1 VEKVEKP
8 VSVGKKKKFYSGLLF
23 QVSVGLVLGIAI
35 GFFSNPN
42 FSIAG
47 YYVDP
52 KWVEEYLKPLGIG
65 FIKMIRMLIAPIIFG
80 TVVVGIAKMGDMKK
94 VGRVGVKAII
104 YFEVVTTFALF
115 IGLLVVNLYQ
125 PGAGVNADASKLD
138 IGQIAKFTAGAKK
151 LGTVDFLMNIIPTTV
166 IQAFAEGEILQVLF
180 FSCLFGAAL
189 AAMGD
194 KGKPVVHIIDE
205 FTHGFFKCIHYI
217 MRLAPIGAGG
227 AIAFAVSKFGSGTLA
242 ALGKLLIGVW
252 GTAFLFVV
260 IVLGIICKIA
270 GFSLWKLWKYIKE
283 EFFIVLGTSSSET
296 VLPRLIAKLEN
307 LGIQKSVVGLVIPT
321 GYSFNLDGTS
331 IYLTMASIFI
341 AQAFNIDL
349 SIWQQ
354 LTILLVLM
362 LTSKGAAA
370 VAGGGFICLAATLA
384 STQVLPV
391 SGLVLLLGIDW
402 FMATCRALTNMVG
415 NAVATVVV
423 AKWEKSIDND
433 RMMRVLNN
441 EDIAA
446 LEPEEAMIERDEKE
460 WGPNNKIC

>member
-1 VEKVEKP
+1 MANTVTK
-8 VSVGKKKKFYSGLLF
+8 SGAKKKKIYSNLLF
-23 QVSVGLVLGIAI
+23 QVLVGLATGILI
-35 GFFSNPN
+35 GFFSNRN
-42 FSIAG
+42 FSVGG
-47 YYVDP
+47 YYIDP
-52 KWVEEYLKPLGIG
+52 KWIEEYMKPLGIG
-65 FIKMIRMLIAPIIFG
+65 FIKLIRMFIAPIIFG

-94 VGRVGVKAII
+94 VGRVGIKALV
-104 YFEVVTTFALF
+104 YFEVVTTFALL
-115 IGLLVVNLYQ
+115 IGLLIVNFYQ
-125 PGAGVNADASKLD
+125 PGAGVNADPTKLD

-151 LGTVDFLMNIIPTTV
+151 LSTVDFLMNIIPTTV
-166 IQAFAEGEILQVLF
+166 IQSFAEGEILQVLF

-189 AAMGD
+189 AAMGER
-194 KGKPVVHIIDE
+194 GKPVVHIIDE

-217 MRLAPIGAGG
+217 MRLAPFGAGG

-260 IVLGIICKIA
+260 IVLGTICKLA
-270 GFSLWKLWKYIKE
+270 GFSLWKLFKYIKE
-283 EFFIVLGTSSSET
+283 EFFIVWGTSSSET

-331 IYLTMASIFI
+331 IYLTMATVFI

-349 SIWQQ
+349 SIGQQ

-391 SGLVLLLGIDW
+391 SGLVLLLGVDW
-402 FMATCRALTNMVG
+402 FMSNCRALTNMIG
-415 NAVATVVV
+415 NAAATVVV

-441 EDIAA
+441 ETNLEAI
-446 LEPEEAMIERDEKE
+446 EPEEVMIEREEKE
-460 WGPNNKIC
+460 WNGQKS